1 MFGYK
6 FYRED
11 LEKKKGFG
19 MMAHEKLT
27 KPRVIID
34 LPPSKT
40 KFSQISLLS

>member
-11 LEKKKGFG
+11 LKMQKGFG
-19 MMAHEKLT
+19 MMAHERLT
-27 KPRVIID
+27 QPPVIIE